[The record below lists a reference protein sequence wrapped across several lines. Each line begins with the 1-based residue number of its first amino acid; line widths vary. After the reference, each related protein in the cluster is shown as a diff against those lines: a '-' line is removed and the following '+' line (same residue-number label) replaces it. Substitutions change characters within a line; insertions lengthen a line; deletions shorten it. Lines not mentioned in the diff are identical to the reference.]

1 MASTSFGALNS
12 FVLWYKKPSDKQS
25 ALQCFGLWAFS
36 RRERHKQTACWE
48 IPGRGARGVLGRLGG
63 FCTMRGSSTNL
74 VSGNQKAGRRL
85 ILGRCAIS
93 GGYGQSF
100 NANTR
105 SFGNFIARLWLLLIG
120 LFGLRGTFTIRY
132 IHFLLTL
139 REYRRVSILLF
150 YTGGSPV
157 S

>member
-1 MASTSFGALNS
+1 
-12 FVLWYKKPSDKQS
+12 
-25 ALQCFGLWAFS
+25 
-36 RRERHKQTACWE
+36 
-48 IPGRGARGVLGRLGG
+48 
-63 FCTMRGSSTNL
+63 MRGSSTNL

-157 S
+157 SQISAMSFMCAVLSEKKSPPSHHLSSPEPQHGTNCRICPDNTPPKVRILQS